1 MFLSKEID
9 KKLVMAFELYNKN
22 LCESLPTDEELKD
35 ITFSKTF
42 ENKMQKLIRAQ
53 KKSYFYLIN
62 TAGKRVAVII
72 LAIMI
77 SLTATTFGVKAI
89 RESVIEFITKTFEKF
104 TEVTIESG
112 KPESDMEIELVK
124 TAPQYI
130 PEGYAL
136 ETELDFG
143 GIYRIIYNNN
153 GNAIIDY
160 IQQINIG
167 TIYNADTEDVEYEKI
182 NINSFEGIKYVKN
195 GINKVVFADDT
206 YLYTFNGKLAFEELI
221 KMAKSIKTE

>member
-206 YLYTFNGKLAFEELI
+206 YLYTFNGKLAFEELL

>member
-62 TAGKRVAVII
+62 TVGKRAAVII

-89 RESVIEFITKTFEKF
+89 RESVIKFITETFEKF
-104 TEVTIESG
+104 TAVSVEDE
-112 KPESDMEIELVK
+112 KPEFDVEIEFVK
-124 TAPQYI
+124 TAPQYLPKDYTI
-130 PEGYAL
+130 ESEL
-136 ETELDFG
+136 ETDG
-143 GIYRIIYNNN
+143 SYRIIYNNQEN
-153 GNAIIDY
+153 VLISYSQKLNF
-160 IQQINIG
+160 G
-167 TIYNADTEDVEYEKI
+167 TISNVNTEGIEYEKI
-182 NINSFEGIKYVKN
+182 KINSFEGIKYVKK
-195 GINKVVFADDT
+195 GINSVVFADET
-206 YLYTFNGKLAFEELI
+206 HLYTIQGQASFEELI
-221 KMAKSIKTE
+221 KMAESIKTE